1 MPPGPK
7 IIVANHANV
16 TDGFMLPFIIR
27 EKIHF
32 LIQEDTF
39 ELPLLGRILIWAD
52 QIPVVIGQGRE
63 ALDKAIE
70 KLSQGH
76 VVAIFPEGQLNH
88 GKEMRRAGA
97 GAALLAVESGAPL
110 VPVGFYVPPKFI
122 HLFKMSSFHD
132 RESTGGWQFGGKCFI
147 HIGEPWYPT
156 LIQENF
162 NYRKLRSLTDSL
174 MTSIGNLVHQAKET
188 AQSYYLE

>member
-1 MPPGPK
+1 
-7 IIVANHANV
+7 
-16 TDGFMLPFIIR
+16 MLPFIIR

-32 LIQEDTF
+32 LIQEETF

-63 ALDKAIE
+63 ALDKAVE

-76 VVAIFPEGQLNH
+76 AVAIFPEGRLNH

-97 GAALLAVESGAPL
+97 GAAILAVESGAPL
-110 VPVGFYVPPKFI
+110 IPVGFYVPPKFI
-122 HLFKMSSFHD
+122 RLFRLSRLHN

-147 HIGEPWYPT
+147 QIGEPWYPS
-156 LIQENF
+156 LFQENF
-162 NYRKLRSLTDSL
+162 NYHKLRSLTNSL
-174 MTSIGNLVHQAKET
+174 MTSIGNLVHQAKQA